1 MRDMKGMESI
11 IKVLNLAKE
20 AEDKE
25 KIKKETSDSVNRKK
39 QIEILTLEKLK
50 LENELLKKELN
61 KK

>member
-1 MRDMKGMESI
+1 MKGMESI